1 MEIAPNFLNGEP
13 PAHWIPVSVYAAGL
27 GITYTQAAGMV
38 RRGYIPYARHG
49 RFYFVPPAT
58 IYPPPPILSVRGAT
72 RESIERIVRI
82 LDTLESR
89 RAAGA
94 SEVSPYAMQ
103 LYCGLS
109 KSELT
114 RTMLSAENIGALL
127 YQNPDTAAIGCL
139 SIIRAR
145 TRCNQILS
153 DMETA
158 QKRAAQYANY
168 MQANRTARK
177 PNIDL
182 ESAA

>member
-1 MEIAPNFLNGEP
+1 MPPDSVLPIRKP
-13 PAHWIPVSVYAAGL
+13 PAWSGAA
-27 GITYTQAAGMV
+27 ISPMRAMV
-38 RRGYIPYARHG
+38 DSISFRRLRSI
-49 RFYFVPPAT
+49 
-58 IYPPPPILSVRGAT
+58 RGAT
-72 RESIERIVRI
+72 RERIERIVRI